1 MPERF
6 CLEHWVNI
14 RTCPGTH
21 YLPVGHRRRRGFAE
35 FVDLDDDDSDDL
47 FDGEDWAE
55 LVGGTDPGTSNGG
68 GGAN

>member
-1 MPERF
+1 M
-6 CLEHWVNI
+6 
-14 RTCPGTH
+14 
-21 YLPVGHRRRRGFAE
+21 GHRRRRGFAE